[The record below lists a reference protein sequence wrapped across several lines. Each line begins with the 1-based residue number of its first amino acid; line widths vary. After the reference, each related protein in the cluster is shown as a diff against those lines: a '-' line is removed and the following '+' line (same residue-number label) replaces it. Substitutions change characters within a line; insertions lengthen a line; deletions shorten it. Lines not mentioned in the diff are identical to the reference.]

1 MQSSDTQPRPKVLI
15 TGINGFIA
23 AQVAAEFLRAGYS
36 VRGSYWSQ
44 NPVPKQLLE
53 ALYKESP
60 GDNGHESGLVEII
73 EVEDITR
80 PGSFDEAVQ
89 GLSNSAGSLL
99 QPPPPSLRP
108 TSILC
113 MQ

>member
-1 MQSSDTQPRPKVLI
+1 MQFSDTQPRPKVLI

-23 AQVAAEFLRAGYS
+23 AQVAATFLRAGYS

-44 NPVPKQLLE
+44 NPVPKQMLD
-53 ALYKESP
+53 ALYEEIP
-60 GDNGHESGLVEII
+60 DDIRVGHESSFVEVV

-89 GLSNSAGSLL
+89 GLSTSAG
-99 QPPPPSLRP
+99 
-108 TSILC
+108 
-113 MQ
+113 